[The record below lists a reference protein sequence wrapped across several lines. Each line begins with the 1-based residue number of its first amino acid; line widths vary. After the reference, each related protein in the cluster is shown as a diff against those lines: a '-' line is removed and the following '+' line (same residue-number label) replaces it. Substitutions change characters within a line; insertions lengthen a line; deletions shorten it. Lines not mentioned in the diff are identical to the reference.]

1 MKKLLIIIISTV
13 ALGLYSCDD
22 DFLNVD
28 PVSTLTYGSYWV
40 SEEAARV
47 ALTGIHATIRA
58 RDLAFFQIGDVRSD
72 IYGGPGFESPNDEI
86 YIMHEIRIDNAVQEN
101 WGGFY
106 TDLHRINEAI
116 KYIPTINFT
125 NENEKQYLLG
135 QLHGLRAYYYYI
147 MLMTWGA
154 VPLVTEPTES
164 INFKELAKPRTPEQ
178 EIMAQIKSD
187 LTASLNAFGTQN
199 QFQSRQ
205 KWSKAAS
212 LVLKGDVYLWSGT
225 HLGGGTGDYQQAKAA
240 LQEVVGMSGLALLSN
255 YKSVFAYSSKGNNEI
270 IYAFHHEK
278 DQRTSGFHSAMTGR
292 MTELMN
298 MYTEDGNLLGT
309 SLALAGGSRYRP
321 SEDNLSVLFEDH
333 PLDQRPAA
341 TWIRLY
347 RDQARTQYGGAIT
360 GKFLGTLISGVR
372 YHIDDQ
378 PVYRYA
384 YAILLLAEAK
394 NLLGEDPS
402 EQINLIRKRAFGA
415 NYDPNLHAYTNS
427 TKHENTEAILR
438 EHLKEFQQ
446 ESNRW
451 WTLRRAGNSYVIDHI
466 QYLSPGEE
474 YKFLLPITRDMIGR
488 NPALIQTPGYGN

>member
-1 MKKLLIIIISTV
+1 MKKIITIIISSV
-13 ALGLYSCDD
+13 ALGIYSCNDE
-22 DFLNVD
+22 FLNVD

-47 ALTGIHATIRA
+47 ALTGLHATIRN
-58 RDLAFFQIGDVRSD
+58 RDLAFFQLGDIRSD
-72 IYGGPGFESPNDEI
+72 IYGGPGFESANDED
-86 YIMHEIRIDNAVQEN
+86 YILHTIRIDNAVQAG
-101 WGGFY
+101 WGGFC

-125 NENEKQYLLG
+125 NEKEKQYLLG
-135 QLHGLRAYYYYI
+135 QAYGLRAYYYYI
-147 MLMTWGA
+147 MLMTWGT

-164 INFKELAKPRTPEQ
+164 INFKELSKPRTPEQ

-187 LTASLNAFGTQN
+187 LTASLDAFGTQN

-212 LVLKGDVYLWSGT
+212 LVLKGDVYIWSGT
-225 HLGGGTGDYQQAKAA
+225 HLGGGAGDYQQAKSA
-240 LQEVVGMSGLALLSN
+240 LQEVVAMSGLALLDS
-255 YKSVFAYSSKGNNEI
+255 YKSIFAYGNKGNNEI
-270 IYAFHHEK
+270 IYAFHQEK
-278 DQRTSGFHSAMTGR
+278 DQRSSGFHSNMTGR
-292 MTELMN
+292 MTELKDL
-298 MYTEDGNLLGT
+298 YTEDGNKLGT
-309 SLALAGGSRYRP
+309 SLALAGGNRYRP
-321 SEDNLSVLFEDH
+321 NEDNLSVLFENH

-360 GKFLGTLISGVR
+360 SKFLGTLIGGVR

-378 PVYRYA
+378 PIYRYA
-384 YAILLLAEAK
+384 YAIMLLAEAK

-402 EQINLIRKRAFGA
+402 EEINRIRKRAFGA
-415 NYDPNLHAYTNS
+415 NYDANVHAYTNK
-427 TKHENTEAILR
+427 TKNENTEAILR

-446 ESNRW
+446 ECNRW

-466 QYLSPGEE
+466 TYLNPGDE

-488 NPALIQTPGYGN
+488 DPALTQTPGYGN